1 MMYYKGFDKNMQCR
15 GFQYEE
21 GKTYHEE
28 KAELCKRGFHACE
41 EPIEVLKYYAPGHGS
56 IYREVELDEISEVRD
71 NDSKVCAK
79 TIKIGA
85 KIGIPELVLAQI
97 EHVEAHTTTK
107 HIDPHMATAG
117 ESGVATAGNY
127 GASIAGNGGVATAG
141 NYGAATAGESGVATA
156 GNYGAATAGY
166 CGAAT
171 AGESGVATAGNG
183 GVAIAGHRGAATA
196 GESGVATA
204 GNGGVATAG
213 YCGTATAGNY
223 GAATAGNG
231 GVAIAGHRG
240 AATAGYCG
248 TATAGNYGAATSRWK
263 SKTGADGVCVARG
276 YGAMVCGGLASVL
289 VLVEDDD
296 YNGIRWWKAVAVDGE
311 IVKADTWYR
320 LEDGELV
327 EVKRESSGSL

>member
-117 ESGVATAGNY
+117 ESGVATAGN
-127 GASIAGNGGVATAG
+127 
-141 NYGAATAGESGVATA
+141 
-156 GNYGAATAGY
+156 
-166 CGAAT
+166 
-171 AGESGVATAGNG
+171 G

-204 GNGGVATAG
+204 GNGGV
-213 YCGTATAGNY
+213 
-223 GAATAGNG
+223 
-231 GVAIAGHRG
+231 
-240 AATAGYCG
+240 ATAGYCG